1 MISAWWLLLII
12 PLSGVIGYSF
22 CGVLS
27 GNTQADNCANCQYN
41 CLICNKK
48 DKEAK

>member
-12 PLSGVIGYSF
+12 PVSATFGLALGGI
-22 CGVLS
+22 LS
-27 GNTQADNCANCQYN
+27 GNAQADNCANCQYN
-41 CLICNKK
+41 CLICDKK